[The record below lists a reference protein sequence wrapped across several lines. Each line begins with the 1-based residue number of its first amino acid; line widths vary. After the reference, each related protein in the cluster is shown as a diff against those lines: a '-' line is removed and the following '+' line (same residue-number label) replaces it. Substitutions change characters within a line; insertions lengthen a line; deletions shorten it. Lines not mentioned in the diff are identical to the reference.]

1 MLAGGCWRSEAGCVG
16 SMDKP
21 LEGLPF
27 DGLFFWINE
36 CADVVPNQRMNFKCR
51 NKDTIK
57 D

>member
-1 MLAGGCWRSEAGCVG
+1 MLAGGGWLFEAGCVG

-27 DGLFFWINE
+27 DGLFFWTNE

-57 D
+57 N